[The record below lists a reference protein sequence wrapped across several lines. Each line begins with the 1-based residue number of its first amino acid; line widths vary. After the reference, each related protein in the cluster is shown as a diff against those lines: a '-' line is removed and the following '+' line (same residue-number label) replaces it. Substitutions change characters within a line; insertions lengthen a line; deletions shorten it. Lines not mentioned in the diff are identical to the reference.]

1 MKPLL
6 FLLFFITASTTVAV
20 AQSRTR
26 DVLFPHFAEDQAKLK
41 SKEEKADHS
50 EPKQVRSTK
59 ESLFKDYNPQTAAKA
74 RPRTTAAASRKAGGK
89 LPSDVNGQTA
99 AQEKAKT
106 ATAPAA
112 TTIPSQGDEPKL
124 SAPAAAKPVK
134 KN

>member
-6 FLLFFITASTTVAV
+6 FLLFFITATTTVAV

-50 EPKQVRSTK
+50 VPKQARSTK
-59 ESLFKDYNPQTAAKA
+59 ETIFKDYHPQSTAKA
-74 RPRTTAAASRKAGGK
+74 KPQAAASRKAGSQ

-99 AQEKAKT
+99 AQERAKT
-106 ATAPAA
+106 TTAPAA
-112 TTIPSQGDEPKL
+112 IKIPSQGDEPNL
-124 SAPAAAKPVK
+124 SAPAAAKTVK

>member
-6 FLLFFITASTTVAV
+6 FLLFLIAASTTVAV
-20 AQSRTR
+20 AQSHTR

-41 SKEEKADHS
+41 SKEDKADHTV
-50 EPKQVRSTK
+50 PKQARSTK
-59 ESLFKDYNPQTAAKA
+59 ETIFKDYQPQSAAKA
-74 RPRTTAAASRKAGGK
+74 RPQAAASRKAGAK

-106 ATAPAA
+106 AAAPAA
-112 TTIPSQGDEPKL
+112 ITIPSQGEEPKL
-124 SAPAAAKPVK
+124 TAPAAAKPVK

>member
-26 DVLFPHFAEDQAKLK
+26 DVLFPHFAEDKAKLDTK
-41 SKEEKADHS
+41 DEKADHS
-50 EPKQVRSTK
+50 KPKQARSTK
-59 ESLFKDYNPQTAAKA
+59 EAIFKDFNSQSAAKA
-74 RPRTTAAASRKAGGK
+74 RPMAAQSRKAAAK

-99 AQEKAKT
+99 AQEKAKSNTT
-106 ATAPAA
+106 AAPAA
-112 TTIPSQGDEPKL
+112 TIPSQGEEPKQT
-124 SAPAAAKPVK
+124 APAAKTPAK